1 MVPHELP
8 ATTPPTILVVDDSPS
23 FLTALLDHL
32 ASRGFLVLIARTA
45 EEGLMRAEFGR
56 PDLILMDVVLPAM
69 DGFEACRRLKA
80 RDDTKDIPL
89 IFMTSLSDAR
99 QKVIGFAA
107 GGVDYITKP
116 FQIEEVLARIN
127 THLELRKANR
137 DLQQMFEQLTRA
149 KEELVHNEKLAAL
162 GALVAGISHELNT
175 PIGNSLMIASAFE
188 DQTSEFRAQFG
199 KGEPMRRSVL
209 EGYLSNANTAVEVL
223 VRNLHR
229 AADMVSNFK
238 QVAVDQTSAQRR
250 TFLLA
255 EVVSGNVLTLLP
267 TIRRTPYTVTQEI
280 PPTLMMDS
288 YPGPL
293 GQVITNLVANAITH
307 GLDGRPYGTIAIASG
322 NEDQDQDNVVMT
334 VSDDGKGIS
343 ADNLLHIY
351 EPFFTTKL
359 GVGGSGLGLHIVHN
373 IVSDIL
379 GGRIDVHST
388 PGTGTT
394 FTLTL
399 PLTAPMRAA

>member
-8 ATTPPTILVVDDSPS
+8 AGSPPTILVVDDSPS

-32 ASRGFLVLIARTA
+32 SSRGFLVLIGRHA
-45 EEGLMRAEFGR
+45 EEGLMRAEFGL
-56 PDLILMDVVLPAM
+56 PDLILMDVVLPGM

-80 RDDTKDIPL
+80 SEATKDIPV
-89 IFMTSLSDAR
+89 IFMTSLADAR
-99 QKVIGFAA
+99 QKVSGFAA

-127 THLELRKANR
+127 THLDLRKANR
-137 DLQQMFEQLTRA
+137 DLQQMFEQLNRA

-188 DQTSEFRAQFG
+188 DQTSEIRAQFTQG
-199 KGEPMRRSVL
+199 APMKRSVL
-209 EGYLSNANTAVEVL
+209 DSYLENANTAVEVL

-267 TIRRTPYTVTQEI
+267 TIRRTPYTVTQDI
-280 PPTLMMDS
+280 PPALMMDS

-293 GQVITNLVANAITH
+293 GQVITNLVTNAITH
-307 GLDGRPYGTIAIASG
+307 GLDGRDYGTITISSG
-322 NEDQDQDNVVMT
+322 NEEQDSVVLT
-334 VSDDGKGIS
+334 ISDDGKGIS

-379 GGRIDVHST
+379 GGRIDVRST
-388 PGTGTT
+388 PGAGTT

-399 PLTAPMRAA
+399 PITAPMR